1 MFLNRQVDS
10 RKLFR
15 PRPSCVHAEKDI
27 QDGGSGAT
35 EAYRRRGFSFR
46 VNSTDDDDDD
56 ASSSGIGNMSG
67 SGLFAG
73 SDEDESILGKV
84 HLELCKY
91 YEVGRF
97 SEPDSDEFDEA
108 AAFYHLQQA
117 ANLGVVDALTSIAKI
132 YLQMPRDILPNY
144 KVEVRNL

>member
-1 MFLNRQVDS
+1 M
-10 RKLFR
+10 
-15 PRPSCVHAEKDI
+15 HAEKDI
-27 QDGGSGAT
+27 QEGGGGSAND
-35 EAYRRRGFSFR
+35 AFRRRGFSFR

-67 SGLFAG
+67 SGLFG

-97 SEPDSDEFDEA
+97 SDPDASDEFDEA

-144 KVEVRNL
+144 KVEVVELKLPVK